1 MSFNTVSRQTNN
13 IEPCRIANSVDKS
26 MTFPDSESEICLF
39 GTDQVLRTAK
49 IFNTVHVQLI
59 GRQWKL
65 GRPYPRSCT
74 WYVPVLSKL
83 QFSAFSLFLPLRILE
98 CRMPLRIDQAYIMKY
113 TALGHIS
120 ASRITDATTI
130 VCHIF
135 SKSTHRSKQT
145 FFLSF
150 YSAKIRT

>member
-1 MSFNTVSRQTNN
+1 MSFNTVSWQTNN

-49 IFNTVHVQLI
+49 NFNTVHVQLI

-74 WYVPVLSKL
+74 WYVPVLSQL
-83 QFSAFSLFLPLRILE
+83 QFSALSLFLPLRILE
-98 CRMPLRIDQAYIMKY
+98 CRMPLRLDQAYIMKY
-113 TALGHIS
+113 TARS
-120 ASRITDATTI
+120 YFSITHHGRHHYCLPHFFEEHTPQQTN
-130 VCHIF
+130 VF
-135 SKSTHRSKQT
+135 SL
-145 FFLSF
+145 FLFSE
-150 YSAKIRT
+150 Y